1 MTWYWLYEFIS
12 IGLLQQASQG
22 QTYLKKG
29 EEGLSTTQKHQNKTT
44 KSETWS
50 SENQIIHN

>member
-1 MTWYWLYEFIS
+1 MS

-29 EEGLSTTQKHQNKTT
+29 REGLSAIQKYQNKAT
-44 KSETWS
+44 KLKT
-50 SENQIIHN
+50 